1 MSLGIID
8 GKPTTAYQLF
18 NNLYPVKLQNMHL
31 VSGKEKVFRVGYNS
45 DDPSVESQTRSEVT
59 TVYRT
64 PVGMALL
71 YNKGIIPYIVGRQ
84 DVLTVYNLLITHLNN
99 WAREIKNPVSV
110 LTPPPPMELMQLEN
124 FSQFIYEDAMFE
136 RQNEM
141 AAERI
146 ANHDTSLQNFLD
158 LFGGRTNL
166 NQLRTTTEGDPAQL
180 ASIAEAWDAIT
191 W

>member
-71 YNKGIIPYIVGRQ
+71 YNKGIIPYTVGRQ
-84 DVLTVYNLLITHLNN
+84 DVLAVYNLLITHLNN

-136 RQNEM
+136 RENEM